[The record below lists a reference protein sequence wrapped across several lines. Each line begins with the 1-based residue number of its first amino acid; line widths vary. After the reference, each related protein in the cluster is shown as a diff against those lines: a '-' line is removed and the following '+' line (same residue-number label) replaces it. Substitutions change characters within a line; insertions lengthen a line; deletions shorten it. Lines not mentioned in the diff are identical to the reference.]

1 MTLLVLLQLCDSAL
15 PIGGYSHSWGL
26 ETWIQ
31 KQTFKTAQ
39 EAEETIKTLLT
50 ASMAP
55 QDGVACALAYR
66 YSMVRS
72 FEDFQRLNQYLT
84 ASRWTVEPTKASIA
98 LGQRL
103 KNLSVS
109 LSWSAD
115 FPEGEHHH
123 AAVFGWL
130 SHALGISA
138 HDAVAGYLFSS
149 TNSLIS
155 ACVRLI
161 PLGHTD
167 GQKILQALQE
177 TIQQQTVHCLKAQL
191 EDLGGFAPLQ
201 EWACEEHRTLYSR
214 LFQS

>member
-1 MTLLVLLQLCDSAL
+1 MTLLALLQLCDSAL

-26 ETWIQ
+26 ETWVQ
-31 KQTFKTAQ
+31 RSTFKTAK
-39 EAEETIKTLLT
+39 EVEGTIRTLLI
-50 ASMAP
+50 SSVAP
-55 QDGVACALAYR
+55 QEGIASALAHQYR
-66 YSMVRS
+66 EAGNV
-72 FEDFQRLNQYLT
+72 EDFQRLNQYLT
-84 ASRWTVEPTKASIA
+84 ASRWSIEPATASMA

-103 KNLSVS
+103 KNLAVR
-109 LSWSAD
+109 LDWSAD

-130 SHALGISA
+130 ASSLGIAA

-149 TNSLIS
+149 VNSLVS

-167 GQKILQALQE
+167 GQKILLALQE
-177 TIQQQTVHCLKAQL
+177 TIQQQTSHCLEAKL
-191 EDLGGFAPLQ
+191 EDLGGFSPLH
-201 EWACEEHRTLYSR
+201 EEACEEHRRLYSR

>member
-1 MTLLVLLQLCDSAL
+1 MTLLALLQLCDSAL

-26 ETWIQ
+26 ETWVQ
-31 KQTFKTAQ
+31 RETFKTAP
-39 EAEETIKTLLT
+39 EIAGVIRTLLV
-50 ASMAP
+50 SSLAP
-55 QDGVACALAYR
+55 QDGVACALAHQ
-66 YSMVRS
+66 YSKAGN

-84 ASRWTVEPTKASIA
+84 ASRWSVEPATASVA

-103 KNLSVS
+103 KNLAVK
-109 LSWSAD
+109 LDWSAH
-115 FPEGEHHH
+115 FPEGENHH
-123 AAVFGWL
+123 AVVFGWL
-130 SHALGISA
+130 SGALGISA

-149 TNSLIS
+149 VNSLVS

-167 GQKILQALQE
+167 GQKILLALQE
-177 TIQQQTVHCLKAQL
+177 TIHRQTAHCLKAEL

-201 EWACEEHRTLYSR
+201 EWACEEHRRLYSR

>member
-1 MTLLVLLQLCDSAL
+1 MTLLALLQLCDSAL
-15 PIGGYSHSWGL
+15 PIGGYSHSWGF
-26 ETWIQ
+26 ETWVQ
-31 KQTFKTAQ
+31 RETLKTAK
-39 EAEETIKTLLT
+39 EVEGAISKLLT
-50 ASMAP
+50 LSMAP
-55 QDGVACALAYR
+55 QEGIACALAYR
-66 YSMVRS
+66 YSQSGS

-84 ASRWTVEPTKASIA
+84 ASRWTVETAKASVA

-103 KNLSVS
+103 KNLAVN
-109 LSWSAD
+109 LDWSTL
-115 FPEGEHHH
+115 PEGEHHH

-130 SHALGISA
+130 SCSLGISA

-149 TNSLIS
+149 ANSLVS

-167 GQKILQALQE
+167 GQKILLALQE
-177 TIQQQTVHCLKAQL
+177 TIQQQTILCLEAEL

-201 EWACEEHRTLYSR
+201 EWACEEHRGLYSR

>member
-1 MTLLVLLQLCDSAL
+1 MTLLALLQLCDSAL

-26 ETWIQ
+26 ETWVQ
-31 KQTFKTAQ
+31 RGTFKTAK
-39 EAEETIKTLLT
+39 EVEGAIRTLLI
-50 ASMAP
+50 SSVAP
-55 QDGVACALAYR
+55 QEGIACALAHQYR
-66 YSMVRS
+66 EAGN

-84 ASRWTVEPTKASIA
+84 ASRWSIEPATASMA

-103 KNLSVS
+103 KNLAVR
-109 LSWSAD
+109 LGWSAD

-130 SHALGISA
+130 AGALGIAA

-149 TNSLIS
+149 VNSLVS
-155 ACVRLI
+155 ACVRLV

-167 GQKILQALQE
+167 GQKILLALQK
-177 TIQQQTVHCLKAQL
+177 TIQQQTTHCLETEL
-191 EDLGGFAPLQ
+191 EDLGGFAPLH
-201 EWACEEHRTLYSR
+201 EGACEEHRRLYSR

>member
-1 MTLLVLLQLCDSAL
+1 MTLLALLQLCDSAL
-15 PIGGYSHSWGL
+15 PIGGYSHSWGF
-26 ETWIQ
+26 ETWVQ
-31 KQTFKTAQ
+31 RETLKTAK
-39 EAEETIKTLLT
+39 EVEGAIRTLLLT
-50 ASMAP
+50 SMAP
-55 QDGVACALAYR
+55 QEGIACALAYQ
-66 YSMVRS
+66 YSQADI

-84 ASRWTVEPTKASIA
+84 ASRWTVETSRASIA

-103 KNLSVS
+103 KNLAIN
-109 LSWSAD
+109 LDWSAR
-115 FPEGEHHH
+115 FPEGQHHH

-130 SHALGISA
+130 AYTLGISA
-138 HDAVAGYLFSS
+138 HEAVAGYLFSS
-149 TNSLIS
+149 ANSLVS

-167 GQKILQALQE
+167 GQKILLALQE
-177 TIQQQTVHCLKAQL
+177 TIQQQTILCLNAEL

>member
-26 ETWIQ
+26 ETWVQ
-31 KQTFKTAQ
+31 REALKTAP
-39 EAEETIKTLLT
+39 EVEGVIRTLLIS
-50 ASMAP
+50 SMGP
-55 QDGVACALAYR
+55 QDGIACALAHQYR
-66 YSMVRS
+66 KAGS

-84 ASRWTVEPTKASIA
+84 ASRWSIEPATASVA

-103 KNLSVS
+103 KNLA
-109 LSWSAD
+109 LKLGWSAH
-115 FPEGEHHH
+115 FPEGEYHH

-130 SHALGISA
+130 SGALEIPA

-149 TNSLIS
+149 VNSLVS

-167 GQKILQALQE
+167 GQKILLALQE
-177 TIQQQTVHCLKAQL
+177 TIQRQTTHCLKAEL

-201 EWACEEHRTLYSR
+201 EWACEEHRKLYSR

>member
-1 MTLLVLLQLCDSAL
+1 L
-15 PIGGYSHSWGL
+15 
-26 ETWIQ
+26 
-31 KQTFKTAQ
+31 KTTKEVE
-39 EAEETIKTLLT
+39 EAIRTLLT
-50 ASMAP
+50 LSMAP
-55 QDGVACALAYR
+55 QEGIACALAYQ
-66 YSMVRS
+66 YSQAGS
-72 FEDFQRLNQYLT
+72 FEDFQQLNQYLT
-84 ASRWTVEPTKASIA
+84 ASRWTVETAKASMA

-103 KNLSVS
+103 KNLAVN
-109 LSWSAD
+109 LDWPAH

-123 AAVFGWL
+123 ATVFGWL
-130 SHALGISA
+130 SYALGISA

-149 TNSLIS
+149 TNSLVS

-167 GQKILQALQE
+167 GQKILLALQE
-177 TIQQQTVHCLKAQL
+177 TIQQQTILCLNAEL

>member
-1 MTLLVLLQLCDSAL
+1 MTLLALLQLCDSAL
-15 PIGGYSHSWGL
+15 PIGGYSHSWGF
-26 ETWIQ
+26 ETWVQ
-31 KQTFKTAQ
+31 RETLKTAK
-39 EAEETIKTLLT
+39 EVEGAISTLLT
-50 ASMAP
+50 LSMAP
-55 QDGVACALAYR
+55 QEGIACALAYQ
-66 YSMVRS
+66 YSQSGS

-84 ASRWTVEPTKASIA
+84 ASRWTVETAKASIA

-103 KNLSVS
+103 KNLAVN
-109 LSWSAD
+109 LDWSTL
-115 FPEGEHHH
+115 PEGEHHH

-130 SHALGISA
+130 ACALGISA

-149 TNSLIS
+149 ANSLVS

-167 GQKILQALQE
+167 GQKILLALQE
-177 TIQQQTVHCLKAQL
+177 TIQQQTILCLKAEL

-201 EWACEEHRTLYSR
+201 EWACEEHRDLYSR